1 MEAIELRIGNIVKL
15 DPIGWSL
22 YKNELFKV
30 VSIEYRHNDYK
41 VYLNFADGRKWP
53 VTPNLATSI
62 EFIKPV
68 KLTEDVLV
76 KCGFM
81 KSARQSTK
89 QFREYHL
96 NHGSYRIKA
105 IAHDDGAWLWKID
118 GFDFEVGREW
128 SLHRLQNVFYD
139 LFDEKMEEKL

>member
-1 MEAIELRIGNIVKL
+1 MEAKELRIGNIVKL

-68 KLTEDVLV
+68 KLTEELLTNCNINYS
-76 KCGFM
+76 K
-81 KSARQSTK
+81 KTK
-89 QFREYHL
+89 QF
-96 NHGSYRIKA
+96 SFKSF
-105 IAHDDGAWLWKID
+105 DGNV
-118 GFDFEVGREW
+118 DFETNGLWLTISFDWNDFLDEIHY
-128 SLHRLQNVFYD
+128 LHELQNTYFT
-139 LFDEKMEEKL
+139 LTKQEMELKL